1 MPDIRERDI
10 ERYLVK
16 RVGQLGGHAY
26 KFTSM
31 GRRGVP
37 DRNVHLPLG
46 VHFYVECKAP
56 GEQLTPA
63 QMRERELLQHFG
75 ARVYW
80 VDSYEGIDEVL
91 SDEWQEVEA
100 RRRSLAERDERQ
112 R

>member
-1 MPDIRERDI
+1 MAEIRERDI

-46 VHFYVECKAP
+46 VQFYVECKAP

-63 QMRERELLQHFG
+63 QARERELLQHFG
-75 ARVYW
+75 ARVHI
-80 VDSYEGIDEVL
+80 VSSYAEVNAVL
-91 SDEWQEVEA
+91 ANEWHAVEQLKA
-100 RRRSLAERDERQ
+100 KAAALA
-112 R
+112 

>member
-1 MPDIRERDI
+1 MAEIRERDI

-37 DRNVHLPLG
+37 DRNVHLPCG

-63 QMRERELLQHFG
+63 QERERELLKHLG
-75 ARVYW
+75 ARVHI
-80 VDSYEGIDEVL
+80 VSSYAEVNAVL
-91 SDEWQEVEA
+91 ANEWQEVEA
-100 RRRSLAERDERQ
+100 QRRSLA
-112 R
+112 